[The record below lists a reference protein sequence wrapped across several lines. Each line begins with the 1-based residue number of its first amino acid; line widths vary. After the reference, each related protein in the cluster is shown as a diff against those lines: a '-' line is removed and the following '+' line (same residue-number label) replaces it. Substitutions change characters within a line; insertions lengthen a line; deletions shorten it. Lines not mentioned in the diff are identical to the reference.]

1 MKGAVVL
8 IIIITATAGFW
19 AVSAQPTLEIKKEL
33 SECENATLGDI
44 VFLVDS
50 STSIGEENFRIVR
63 TFLRNVIQN
72 LDIGPDKVRV
82 GLALYGDR
90 PQKEFLLKDHMD
102 KTAVLDAV
110 EQIAFLRGGTK
121 TGKAMD
127 FIREEYFTPEAGS
140 RARKHVPQIA
150 VLLTDGNSND
160 DVSLPAKHLR
170 DLNVFMFVIGVSQYN
185 YDQLKI
191 IANHPPE
198 DYILTTDSFQTLQ
211 SLRNTLLKT
220 VCSSLEIQKIALA
233 NKFADIFLLMDSAL
247 GPRQFIFFRN
257 ELIRFI
263 DQIDAGQSSY
273 RVGLAQYRQDVQT
286 EFYLNAHKTKQQYTK
301 ALKSI
306 QQLPQTGQGP
316 NLGAAL
322 KYAGQNFF
330 LPENGGRA
338 NQGAQQFL
346 VVVLGE
352 KPKELLYLAG
362 QDVRSQGVSVVGMSS
377 AVLVGD
383 MLSFADSAF
392 NTLRITQLKDFFTTQ
407 EVETAI
413 EDCQRVNTADVVFI
427 IDESGGIGNNFQ
439 LIRSFVQSLI
449 GSLNVNQ
456 TGVRVGIVT
465 YNEAPKVHAYLN
477 SFQDRTEAQQ
487 FIKLLP
493 YRGGGS
499 NTGAALRFT
508 LESVFK
514 GRGKRKD
521 VQKVAI
527 VVTDS
532 KSQDSVKEAVAEL
545 HRFPVRVFA
554 IGVNEKTPDLYDM
567 ASYPINSHVF
577 AVDNFM
583 QLKPLRKIMQKSICS
598 AIIQGSVNSFKNSA
612 DTKEACYQKDEAD
625 IIFLIDDSDNIDS
638 SDLSDTKKFITNFLG
653 EFRDRLDHIRI
664 GLVKYS
670 NLAQLKFD
678 RMALSDV
685 SKALNDVNHEGG
697 RTNTGR
703 ALTFMERYFKK
714 VPYSQGSTYL
724 IVITAGESEDSVTR
738 PAEKIRAQGVMVFAV
753 GVKRSNKAQL
763 QEISGDPDRTFKVRD
778 YYFLQW
784 IKNDILRPI
793 CGPAVCE
800 DAPSDVIFLTE
811 SSERISAGNFR
822 KMKEFMKS
830 VVTKSIVGMND
841 MRVGVMQFSTKTKL
855 EFRLNR
861 YFRKDEILGAID
873 NMEQQNGGVE
883 TGKALTEVSQLF
895 SETEGGRPTL
905 RQNLVLITF
914 NKATDEF
921 KGPAEALRQK
931 GVLIFSIGVV
941 NSNYSQLYEISSS
954 SDKVINEA
962 NVDLISE
969 LDGMLAL
976 KFCDPHRDC
985 KKIEKA
991 DIIFLVDGSGS
1002 IENRFGSMQVFMESV
1017 VSRSIVSRD
1026 STRFGAIL
1034 FSNEPK
1040 IKFTLE
1046 TYNSKGEIRNAI
1058 RALVPPKDN
1067 TYTSEALDYSLQF
1080 FNEEHGGRR
1089 RFRVPQILMV
1099 ITDGAATNPANLG
1112 KNSDALRANN
1122 VTVFSIGVENA
1133 NKDELLIMA
1142 GNNQSNVFY
1151 VDKFDQLETLYR
1163 QISGV
1168 VCSITKHPCELMDLV
1183 FLIDRS
1189 GSITSTNHNIVKNFT
1204 AELVTRLEISDEHTH
1219 VGLGQFSANFLHEFY
1234 LNNYYTKKGIV
1245 DHINDITYSG
1255 GETYLGR
1262 ALTSIKDY
1270 FSPLR
1275 GSRIQRK
1282 VPQTLVVLSDGNSY
1296 DNVEKPANEL
1306 RALGID
1312 IFAVAIGDVFRTQLL
1327 QITGDPRK
1335 IITVGDINN
1344 LPNFKTKVVDAICK
1358 EEKLVPT
1365 IVPSP
1370 LPVISTVSPFPP
1382 PACELMDLVFLIDH
1396 SGSITSTNHNIV
1408 KTFTAELVTKW
1419 EISDKRTHVGLG
1431 QFSANFLH
1439 EFYLNNYYSEKDIV
1453 DHIND
1458 ITYSG
1463 GETYLG
1469 RALTS
1474 IKDYF
1479 SPLRG
1484 SRIQRKVPQTLV
1496 VLSDGN
1502 SYDNVEKPAN
1512 ELRALGIDI
1521 FAVAIGD
1528 VFRTQLLQITG
1539 DPRKIITVGDINNL
1553 PNFKTKVVDA
1563 ICKEEK
1569 LVPTIVPSPPPV
1581 ISTVSPFPPP
1591 ACELMDLVF
1600 LIDHSGSIT
1609 STNHN
1614 IVKTFTAEL
1623 VTKWEIS
1630 DKRTHVGLGQ
1640 FSANFLHEFYLNNY
1654 YSEKDIVDHI
1664 NDITYSG
1671 GETYLGRAL
1680 TSIKDYFSPLRGSR
1694 IQRKVPQTLVVL
1706 SDGNSYDNVEKPA
1719 NELRALGIDIFAVAI
1734 GDVFRTQLLQITGD
1748 PRKIITVGDIN
1759 NLPNFKTKVVD
1770 AICKEEKLVPT
1781 IVPSP
1786 PPVISTVS
1794 PFPPPAEKCTIDIAV
1809 GFDISAG
1816 SSNVP
1821 LFRLVTPL
1829 QEIVHRVAT
1838 VNDLCCS
1845 ASVPTR
1851 ISFSIVGVDG
1861 LSLFDTN
1868 FEAFKEDVLRNVMD
1882 FPWSRA
1888 TSLNRAMLK
1897 YFRAK
1902 FQSKSRA
1909 KVKVLLIFS
1918 DGLDEDVAILKQE
1931 SEQLR
1936 ASGVSALF
1944 AVALKDATAAQLQ
1957 MVEFGRGYYY
1967 QAPLRIRDLSISST
1981 ILQQMSSVADRVCCN
1996 VSCKC
2001 SGPPGPRGPPG
2012 QPGTKGSPGL
2022 KGHGGYPGDE
2032 GYHGGRGPPGL
2043 TGTQGTQ
2050 GCPGTRGSKGSHGF
2064 SGDRGEDG
2072 EDGLNGVDGEQGK
2085 EGGDG
2090 MKGQKGDPG
2099 SQGIPGIRGEEGLK
2113 GDRGLRGDPGEPGR
2127 NNRASGPKGERGN
2140 QGDPGTP
2147 GRQGRP
2153 GTDGEDGNPGRDG
2166 RRGASGSTGA
2176 PGDKGRRGSPGVPG
2190 ASGPKGPR
2198 GDRGPQGP
2206 KGTPGFPGRQGDPGR
2221 AGGPGDGGRLG
2232 ANGQKGQPGEP
2243 GPQGAAG
2250 PRGPL
2255 GPPGEEGRD
2264 GAGPPGAA
2272 GAKGSDGFP
2281 GYPGP
2286 SGPKGEKGTKGFPG
2300 GRGSRGREGN
2310 SGRTGELG
2318 EPGEPGFPG
2327 RRGRPGVPG
2336 NAEQTE
2342 CELITYIRDQCACC
2356 HDPPRCPAVPTE
2368 LVFALDMSED
2378 VTGVDFEDQRR
2389 AVLSLLQDVNM
2400 AENNC
2405 PAGARV
2411 SVVAFSRH
2419 SRYLI
2424 RLQERRSRTRL
2435 LEAVQNL
2442 ARERTAERRHLGAAM
2457 RFVGRNVFKRVRPG
2471 KTTRKVAVFFTGGQT
2486 QDPDDVLTA
2495 VMELRAQNVASAVI
2509 ALRNVPR
2516 INRALEADDSGNS
2529 VFALLRRQQDLDRI
2543 RTCVLC
2549 SDPCRRSSEC
2559 SFILDPPAPLQAELD
2574 LALVLD
2580 GSREVQ
2586 ADQYAG
2592 AQLLLA
2598 SVVEQLAV
2606 SAQPRRPGAQARV
2619 AALQGDML
2627 EFGPQT
2633 YQNRDGM
2640 KTHLQTA
2647 RQRSGS
2653 SALDLMLDLALKEA
2667 LPPQA
2672 GQPRRKRALL
2682 AVVAARTARRDGAA
2696 LRRAALRAR
2705 CNGVAVFVV
2714 AVGGRYDRTQV
2725 EELAGLP
2732 VRQHLVHVGRLQAEE
2747 RGYVLRFFRVFL
2759 SALNRGLNVYPP
2771 PSLRETCSQR
2781 TEADDLLTGETALAD
2796 DPQAGRS
2803 SQQEEVIP
2811 AAWRGQSSASR
2822 SAAALPVGL

>member
-8 IIIITATAGFW
+8 IIIIITTTAGFW

-102 KTAVLDAV
+102 KTAMLDAV

-160 DVSLPAKHLR
+160 DVSLPAKRLR

-233 NKFADIFLLMDSAL
+233 NKFADIFLLMDSTL

-273 RVGLAQYRQDVQT
+273 RVGLAQYRQNVQT

-306 QQLPQTGQGP
+306 QQLPQTGQAP
-316 NLGAAL
+316 NLGDAL

-427 IDESGGIGNNFQ
+427 IDESGGIGNNNFQ

-499 NTGAALRFT
+499 NTGAALRFS

-554 IGVNEKTPDLYDM
+554 IGVNEKTPDLYNM
-567 ASYPINSHVF
+567 ASYPINKHVF

-670 NLAQLKFD
+670 NLPQLKFD
-678 RMALSDV
+678 RMALSGV

-703 ALTFMERYFKK
+703 ALTFMERYFKT

-784 IKNDILRPI
+784 IKNDILTPI

-895 SETEGGRPTL
+895 KETEGGRPTL

-1058 RALVPPKDN
+1058 RALVPPKDD

-1122 VTVFSIGVENA
+1122 ITVFSIGVENA

-1204 AELVTRLEISDEHTH
+1204 AELVTRLEISDKHTH

-1234 LNNYYTKKGIV
+1234 LNNYYSEKDIV
-1245 DHINDITYSG
+1245 DHINSITYSG

-1296 DNVEKPANEL
+1296 DNVENPANEL

-1312 IFAVAIGDVFRTQLL
+1312 IFAVAIGDVYRTQLL

-1335 IITVGDINN
+1335 IVAVGDINN

-1358 EEKLVPT
+1358 EKPVPT

-1453 DHIND
+1453 DHINS
-1458 ITYSG
+1458 ITHSG

-1502 SYDNVEKPAN
+1502 SYDNVENPAN

-1528 VFRTQLLQITG
+1528 VYRTQLLQITG

-1563 ICKEEK
+1563 ICKE
-1569 LVPTIVPSPPPV
+1569 
-1581 ISTVSPFPPP
+1581 
-1591 ACELMDLVF
+1591 
-1600 LIDHSGSIT
+1600 
-1609 STNHN
+1609 
-1614 IVKTFTAEL
+1614 
-1623 VTKWEIS
+1623 
-1630 DKRTHVGLGQ
+1630 
-1640 FSANFLHEFYLNNY
+1640 
-1654 YSEKDIVDHI
+1654 
-1664 NDITYSG
+1664 
-1671 GETYLGRAL
+1671 
-1680 TSIKDYFSPLRGSR
+1680 
-1694 IQRKVPQTLVVL
+1694 
-1706 SDGNSYDNVEKPA
+1706 KP
-1719 NELRALGIDIFAVAI
+1719 
-1734 GDVFRTQLLQITGD
+1734 
-1748 PRKIITVGDIN
+1748 
-1759 NLPNFKTKVVD
+1759 
-1770 AICKEEKLVPT
+1770 VPT

-1794 PFPPPAEKCTIDIAV
+1794 PFPPPAENCTIDIAV

-1816 SSNVP
+1816 SINVP

-1861 LSLFDTN
+1861 RSLFDTN

-1918 DGLDEDVAILKQE
+1918 DGLNEDVAILKQE

-1944 AVALKDATAAQLQ
+1944 AVALKDAAAAQLQ

-2050 GCPGTRGSKGSHGF
+2050 GCPGTRGPKGSHGF

-2127 NNRASGPKGERGN
+2127 NNRASGPKGEPGN

-2243 GPQGAAG
+2243 GPQGAVG

-2378 VTGVDFEDQRR
+2378 VTAADFEDQRR

-2400 AENNC
+2400 AESNC

-2471 KTTRKVAVFFTGGQT
+2471 KTTRKVAVFFAGGQT

-2516 INRALEADDSGNS
+2516 ISRALEADDSGNS

-2619 AALQGDML
+2619 AVLQGDRL
-2627 EFGPQT
+2627 EFGPHT

-2653 SALDLMLDLALKEA
+2653 SALDLTLDLALKEA

-2696 LRRAALRAR
+2696 LRRAALRAH
-2705 CNGVAVFVV
+2705 CDGVAVFVV

-2781 TEADDLLTGETALAD
+2781 TEADDLLTGETASAD

-2811 AAWRGQSSASR
+2811 AAWRDQSSASR
-2822 SAAALPVGL
+2822 SAAALLVGL

>member
-233 NKFADIFLLMDSAL
+233 NTFADIFLLMDSAL

-306 QQLPQTGQGP
+306 QQLPQTGQAP

-703 ALTFMERYFKK
+703 ALTFMESYFKK

-895 SETEGGRPTL
+895 NETEGGRPTL

-1245 DHINDITYSG
+1245 DHINRITYSG

-1296 DNVEKPANEL
+1296 DNVENPANEL

-1335 IITVGDINN
+1335 I
-1344 LPNFKTKVVDAICK
+1344 
-1358 EEKLVPT
+1358 
-1365 IVPSP
+1365 
-1370 LPVISTVSPFPP
+1370 
-1382 PACELMDLVFLIDH
+1382 
-1396 SGSITSTNHNIV
+1396 
-1408 KTFTAELVTKW
+1408 
-1419 EISDKRTHVGLG
+1419 
-1431 QFSANFLH
+1431 
-1439 EFYLNNYYSEKDIV
+1439 
-1453 DHIND
+1453 
-1458 ITYSG
+1458 
-1463 GETYLG
+1463 
-1469 RALTS
+1469 
-1474 IKDYF
+1474 
-1479 SPLRG
+1479 
-1484 SRIQRKVPQTLV
+1484 
-1496 VLSDGN
+1496 
-1502 SYDNVEKPAN
+1502 
-1512 ELRALGIDI
+1512 
-1521 FAVAIGD
+1521 VA
-1528 VFRTQLLQITG
+1528 
-1539 DPRKIITVGDINNL
+1539 
-1553 PNFKTKVVDA
+1553 
-1563 ICKEEK
+1563 
-1569 LVPTIVPSPPPV
+1569 
-1581 ISTVSPFPPP
+1581 
-1591 ACELMDLVF
+1591 
-1600 LIDHSGSIT
+1600 
-1609 STNHN
+1609 
-1614 IVKTFTAEL
+1614 
-1623 VTKWEIS
+1623 
-1630 DKRTHVGLGQ
+1630 
-1640 FSANFLHEFYLNNY
+1640 
-1654 YSEKDIVDHI
+1654 
-1664 NDITYSG
+1664 
-1671 GETYLGRAL
+1671 
-1680 TSIKDYFSPLRGSR
+1680 
-1694 IQRKVPQTLVVL
+1694 
-1706 SDGNSYDNVEKPA
+1706 
-1719 NELRALGIDIFAVAI
+1719 
-1734 GDVFRTQLLQITGD
+1734 
-1748 PRKIITVGDIN
+1748 VGDIN

-1861 LSLFDTN
+1861 RSLFDTN

-1944 AVALKDATAAQLQ
+1944 AVALKDAAAAQLQ

-2050 GCPGTRGSKGSHGF
+2050 GCPGTRGPKGSHGF

-2176 PGDKGRRGSPGVPG
+2176 PGDKGRRGSSGVPG

-2264 GAGPPGAA
+2264 GAGPPGAT

-2378 VTGVDFEDQRR
+2378 VTAADFEDQRR

-2442 ARERTAERRHLGAAM
+2442 ARERTTERRHLGAAM

-2471 KTTRKVAVFFTGGQT
+2471 KMTRKVAVFFTGGQT

-2516 INRALEADDSGNS
+2516 ISRALEADDSGNS

-2653 SALDLMLDLALKEA
+2653 SALDLTLDLALKEA

-2705 CNGVAVFVV
+2705 CDGVAVFVV

-2822 SAAALPVGL
+2822 SADVCLLAKNSGGCRKPSVLWYHDARTGRCALFLYNGCGGNQNRFRTRERCEEMCVTKS

>member
-8 IIIITATAGFW
+8 IIIIITTTAGFW

-102 KTAVLDAV
+102 KTAMLDAV

-160 DVSLPAKHLR
+160 DVSLPAKRLR

-233 NKFADIFLLMDSAL
+233 NKFADIFLLMDSTL

-273 RVGLAQYRQDVQT
+273 RVGLAQYRQNVQT

-306 QQLPQTGQGP
+306 QQLPQTGQAP
-316 NLGAAL
+316 NLGDAL

-427 IDESGGIGNNFQ
+427 IDESGGIGNNNFQ

-499 NTGAALRFT
+499 NTGAALRFS

-554 IGVNEKTPDLYDM
+554 IGVNEKTPDLYNM
-567 ASYPINSHVF
+567 ASYPINKHVF

-670 NLAQLKFD
+670 NLPQLKFD
-678 RMALSDV
+678 RMALSGV

-703 ALTFMERYFKK
+703 ALTFMERYFKT

-784 IKNDILRPI
+784 IKNDILTPI

-895 SETEGGRPTL
+895 KETEGGRPTL

-1058 RALVPPKDN
+1058 RALVPPKDD

-1122 VTVFSIGVENA
+1122 ITVFSIGVENA

-1204 AELVTRLEISDEHTH
+1204 AELVTRLEISDKHTH

-1234 LNNYYTKKGIV
+1234 LNNYYSEKDIV
-1245 DHINDITYSG
+1245 DHINSITYSG

-1296 DNVEKPANEL
+1296 DNVENPANEL

-1312 IFAVAIGDVFRTQLL
+1312 IFAVAIGDVYRTQLL

-1335 IITVGDINN
+1335 IVAVGDINN

-1358 EEKLVPT
+1358 EKPVPT

-1382 PACELMDLVFLIDH
+1382 PAE
-1396 SGSITSTNHNIV
+1396 N
-1408 KTFTAELVTKW
+1408 
-1419 EISDKRTHVGLG
+1419 
-1431 QFSANFLH
+1431 
-1439 EFYLNNYYSEKDIV
+1439 
-1453 DHIND
+1453 
-1458 ITYSG
+1458 
-1463 GETYLG
+1463 
-1469 RALTS
+1469 
-1474 IKDYF
+1474 
-1479 SPLRG
+1479 
-1484 SRIQRKVPQTLV
+1484 
-1496 VLSDGN
+1496 
-1502 SYDNVEKPAN
+1502 
-1512 ELRALGIDI
+1512 
-1521 FAVAIGD
+1521 
-1528 VFRTQLLQITG
+1528 
-1539 DPRKIITVGDINNL
+1539 
-1553 PNFKTKVVDA
+1553 
-1563 ICKEEK
+1563 
-1569 LVPTIVPSPPPV
+1569 
-1581 ISTVSPFPPP
+1581 
-1591 ACELMDLVF
+1591 
-1600 LIDHSGSIT
+1600 
-1609 STNHN
+1609 
-1614 IVKTFTAEL
+1614 
-1623 VTKWEIS
+1623 
-1630 DKRTHVGLGQ
+1630 
-1640 FSANFLHEFYLNNY
+1640 
-1654 YSEKDIVDHI
+1654 
-1664 NDITYSG
+1664 
-1671 GETYLGRAL
+1671 
-1680 TSIKDYFSPLRGSR
+1680 
-1694 IQRKVPQTLVVL
+1694 
-1706 SDGNSYDNVEKPA
+1706 
-1719 NELRALGIDIFAVAI
+1719 
-1734 GDVFRTQLLQITGD
+1734 
-1748 PRKIITVGDIN
+1748 
-1759 NLPNFKTKVVD
+1759 
-1770 AICKEEKLVPT
+1770 
-1781 IVPSP
+1781 
-1786 PPVISTVS
+1786 
-1794 PFPPPAEKCTIDIAV
+1794 CTIDIAV

-1816 SSNVP
+1816 SINVP

-1861 LSLFDTN
+1861 RSLFDTN

-1918 DGLDEDVAILKQE
+1918 DGLNEDVAILKQE

-1944 AVALKDATAAQLQ
+1944 AVALKDAAAAQLQ

-2050 GCPGTRGSKGSHGF
+2050 GCPGTRGPKGSHGF

-2127 NNRASGPKGERGN
+2127 NNRASGPKGEPGN

-2243 GPQGAAG
+2243 GPQGAVG

-2378 VTGVDFEDQRR
+2378 VTAADFEDQRR

-2400 AENNC
+2400 AESNC

-2471 KTTRKVAVFFTGGQT
+2471 KTTRKVAVFFAGGQT

-2516 INRALEADDSGNS
+2516 ISRALEADDSGNS

-2619 AALQGDML
+2619 AVLQGDRL
-2627 EFGPQT
+2627 EFGPHT

-2653 SALDLMLDLALKEA
+2653 SALDLTLDLALKEA

-2696 LRRAALRAR
+2696 LRRAALRAH
-2705 CNGVAVFVV
+2705 CDGVAVFVV

-2781 TEADDLLTGETALAD
+2781 TEADDLLTGETASAD

-2811 AAWRGQSSASR
+2811 AAWRDQSSASR
-2822 SAAALPVGL
+2822 SADVCLLAKNSGGCRKPSVLWYHDARTGRCALFLYNGCGGNQNRFRTRERCEEMCVTKS

>member
-1382 PACELMDLVFLIDH
+1382 PA
-1396 SGSITSTNHNIV
+1396 
-1408 KTFTAELVTKW
+1408 
-1419 EISDKRTHVGLG
+1419 
-1431 QFSANFLH
+1431 
-1439 EFYLNNYYSEKDIV
+1439 
-1453 DHIND
+1453 
-1458 ITYSG
+1458 
-1463 GETYLG
+1463 
-1469 RALTS
+1469 
-1474 IKDYF
+1474 
-1479 SPLRG
+1479 
-1484 SRIQRKVPQTLV
+1484 
-1496 VLSDGN
+1496 
-1502 SYDNVEKPAN
+1502 
-1512 ELRALGIDI
+1512 
-1521 FAVAIGD
+1521 
-1528 VFRTQLLQITG
+1528 
-1539 DPRKIITVGDINNL
+1539 
-1553 PNFKTKVVDA
+1553 
-1563 ICKEEK
+1563 
-1569 LVPTIVPSPPPV
+1569 
-1581 ISTVSPFPPP
+1581 
-1591 ACELMDLVF
+1591 
-1600 LIDHSGSIT
+1600 
-1609 STNHN
+1609 
-1614 IVKTFTAEL
+1614 
-1623 VTKWEIS
+1623 
-1630 DKRTHVGLGQ
+1630 
-1640 FSANFLHEFYLNNY
+1640 
-1654 YSEKDIVDHI
+1654 
-1664 NDITYSG
+1664 
-1671 GETYLGRAL
+1671 
-1680 TSIKDYFSPLRGSR
+1680 
-1694 IQRKVPQTLVVL
+1694 
-1706 SDGNSYDNVEKPA
+1706 
-1719 NELRALGIDIFAVAI
+1719 
-1734 GDVFRTQLLQITGD
+1734 
-1748 PRKIITVGDIN
+1748 
-1759 NLPNFKTKVVD
+1759 
-1770 AICKEEKLVPT
+1770 
-1781 IVPSP
+1781 
-1786 PPVISTVS
+1786 
-1794 PFPPPAEKCTIDIAV
+1794 EKCTIDIAV

-2822 SAAALPVGL
+2822 SADVCLLAKNSGGCRKPSVLWYHDARTGRCALFLYNGCGGNQNRFRTRERCEEMCVTKS